1 MSGFKISTE
10 SLRPEFYQVVLTL
23 SGGTGTYPT
32 ADATNNGAVSPQD
45 HSAFA
50 TKPTTYALGKRVARG
65 HLRFMNIIDAVS
77 RYADAQ
83 IQDVQFTSAG
93 DTVADNQVQTV
104 TFTNRYDRSGGKPVV
119 GQTHSNIL
127 TTVTNSATAVSST
140 GGIGLGVASFAPT
153 TGGAVTIDSTAKAL
167 RYLIGQAMFLAMT
180 KRVRVW
186 DGAQGAEIDE
196 SITIAAPEIIGDI
209 YDDVAVTLIVSA
221 ETINS

>member
-10 SLRPEFYQVVLTL
+10 SLRPEFYQVVLTQ

-93 DTVADNQVQTV
+93 VTAADNQPTSV
-104 TFTNRYDRSGGKPVV
+104 TFTIRYDRAGAASE
-119 GQTHSNIL
+119 SNIL
-127 TTVTNSATAVSST
+127 TTVTNSSTATSST
-140 GGIGLGVASFAPT
+140 GGVGLGVTSFAPT
-153 TGGAVTIDSTAKAL
+153 TGGAVTINTTAKAL
-167 RYLIGQAMFLAMT
+167 RYLIAQAIVLVKT
-180 KRVRVW
+180 HRVRVW
-186 DGAQGAEIDE
+186 DGGSATPSESDE
-196 SITIAAPEIIGDI
+196 TLTLAAPDTIADV
-209 YDDVAVTLIVSA
+209 YDDVAVTLVDAA
-221 ETINS
+221 ETIDS

>member
-32 ADATNNGAVSPQD
+32 ADGNDNGAVYPQD

-50 TKPTTYALGKRVARG
+50 TKPSTLAIGRRVARG
-65 HLRFMNIIDAVS
+65 HLRFMNIVDAVS
-77 RYADAQ
+77 RFADAQ

-93 DTVADNQVQTV
+93 ATVADNQPQTV
-104 TFTNRYDRSGGKPVV
+104 TFTIRYDRSGAASS
-119 GQTHSNIL
+119 SNIL
-127 TTVTNSATAVSST
+127 TSVTNSASAVSST
-140 GGIGLGVASFAPT
+140 GGVGLGVASFAPT
-153 TGGAVTIDSTAKAL
+153 TGAAITVNTTARAL
-167 RYLIGQAMFLAMT
+167 RYLIGQAMLLAMT

-196 SITIAAPEIIGDI
+196 TLTLATPDTIADM
-209 YDDVAVTLIVSA
+209 YDDVAVTLVDAA
-221 ETINS
+221 ETIDS

>member
-32 ADATNNGAVSPQD
+32 ADGNDNGAVCPQD

-50 TKPTTYALGKRVARG
+50 TKPTTLALGRRVARA
-65 HLRFMNIIDAVS
+65 HLRFMNIVDAVS
-77 RYADAQ
+77 RFADAQ

-93 DTVADNQVQTV
+93 ATAADNQATAM
-104 TFTNRYDRSGGKPVV
+104 TFTVRYDRSGAASA
-119 GQTHSNIL
+119 SNIL
-127 TTVTNSATAVSST
+127 TTVTNSASAASST

-153 TGGAVTIDSTAKAL
+153 TGAAVTVNTTAKAL
-167 RYLIGQAMFLAMT
+167 RYLIGQAILLAMT
-180 KRVRVW
+180 KRVRVY

-196 SITIAAPEIIGDI
+196 SITIAAPETIADI
-209 YDDVAVTLIVSA
+209 YDDIAVTLVDEA
-221 ETINS
+221 ETIDS

>member
-32 ADATNNGAVSPQD
+32 ADGNDNGAVYPQD

-50 TKPTTYALGKRVARG
+50 TKPSTLAIGRRVARG
-65 HLRFMNIIDAVS
+65 HLRFMNIVDAVS
-77 RYADAQ
+77 RFADAQ

-93 DTVADNQVQTV
+93 ATVADNQPQTV
-104 TFTNRYDRSGGKPVV
+104 TFTIRYDRSGAASS
-119 GQTHSNIL
+119 SNIL
-127 TTVTNSATAVSST
+127 TSVTNSASAVSST
-140 GGIGLGVASFAPT
+140 GGVGLGVASFAPT
-153 TGGAVTIDSTAKAL
+153 TGAAITVNTTARAL
-167 RYLIGQAMFLAMT
+167 RYLIGQAMLLAMA

-196 SITIAAPEIIGDI
+196 TLTLATPDTIADM
-209 YDDVAVTLIVSA
+209 YDDVAVTLVDAA
-221 ETINS
+221 ETIDS